1 MKKRIVE
8 LTPESF
14 APFGRVLEPHGEI
27 TKQGESWQCW
37 SPLDFLEPTAPV
49 GVGIVTCQ
57 QFPQAVTA
65 LERHVSREELLWTTT
80 RDLVMAVDLPL
91 YLGDAAAR
99 PNANTTQVFLLRA
112 GQAVILARG
121 VWHSPAFTLEGAG
134 RYFFAVEFKPDFVD
148 QDKQPWISFIND
160 EAIGLN

>member
-1 MKKRIVE
+1 MKKDLIE
-8 LTPESF
+8 LAPEAF

-37 SPLDFLEPTAPV
+37 SPLDFMTPSAPV

-57 QFPQAVTA
+57 QFPASVDA

-80 RDLVMAVDLPL
+80 TSLVMAVDLPL
-91 YLGDAAAR
+91 HMGDAEAR
-99 PNANTTQVFLLRA
+99 PNANTTQIFLLSA

-134 RYFFAVEFKPDFVD
+134 RYFFAVEFKPDFID
-148 QDKQPWISFIND
+148 QDKQPWIRFING
-160 EAIGLN
+160 EAISLG